1 MKIESPAKIK
11 PIAPISNSYFCSLRQ
26 LLHNSTANDVKNYH
40 HVWKGFSFFK
50 LSSNQLASYT
60 DTSGLII
67 LSSMFVGAEASWD
80 ESKEYL

>member
-11 PIAPISNSYFCSLRQ
+11 PIAPIAIFVVYVSCCTIA
-26 LLHNSTANDVKNYH
+26 LLMMLKTIIMSGRVL
-40 HVWKGFSFFK
+40 VFFK
-50 LSSNQLASYT
+50 LSNNQLASYT